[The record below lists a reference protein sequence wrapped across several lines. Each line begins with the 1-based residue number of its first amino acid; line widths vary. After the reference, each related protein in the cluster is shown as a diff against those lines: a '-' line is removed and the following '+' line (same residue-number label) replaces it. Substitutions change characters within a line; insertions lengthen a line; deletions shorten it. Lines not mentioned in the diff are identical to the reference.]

1 MSALSIQPTFPIF
14 TETNGQ
20 PLEDGYIWLGVANLD
35 PQGNPINVYWDA
47 ALTQLAGQPIRTQG
61 GYPVNSGTPARLYVN
76 SDYSI
81 RVMNKNGSSVYSAPA
96 ATERYSDVVVSGI
109 NAEDVVYDP
118 PFIGGFQTN
127 VEEKLAQ
134 TVSVIDFGADP
145 TGVADSTTEIQA
157 ALDASTSVFFPSGTY
172 LVSDPLEPQAGS
184 YLEMGD
190 AILKAS
196 VKDWLDTG
204 VISFA
209 SKSGLTIRGGVIDG
223 QKAFNA
229 AGRVFGIKLTTAEN
243 VVLDGM
249 TIKNCPASDPTGI
262 LGGDGLYIGGVNG
275 SSPSENI
282 TVTNCKFIDN
292 VRQGISVVIGRY
304 IKIIGNEFVGTSGS
318 NPGAGIDVEADND
331 SDIAHDI
338 AIVGNTFTDNYV
350 GVILTTGCFRVAV
363 VGNVFNTNRFFDIQ
377 LSTGRLCTVTGNTIN
392 HNPSI
397 DGAHSIFVSGGY
409 MTVIADNTIQCAG
422 QGNTNQRNAIQIS
435 GGTGIS
441 VRGNHIF
448 ESRQAAIQI
457 GEFSYA
463 ANIVDIAVD
472 GNVTRNCANSTTPVI
487 YVRANSLGTF
497 YPIRAV
503 VRNNGVHDYR
513 SGGSEAQYGISVDTT
528 IPAGTSAA
536 FVVQNNVIDGTAAAY
551 NVDMPLWKKF
561 TWNPG
566 TVASQAT
573 GSVNAAVTGAAL
585 GDAVVVYPPYDMQ
598 DCVVSG
604 FVSATDQVTV
614 IIANNL
620 GVGKTFASSSSWRVQ
635 AIKPQSF

>member
-1 MSALSIQPTFPIF
+1 MT
-14 TETNGQ
+14 
-20 PLEDGYIWLGVANLD
+20 
-35 PQGNPINVYWDA
+35 
-47 ALTQLAGQPIRTQG
+47 LTKASYSMITGA
-61 GYPVNSGTPARLYVN
+61 PVNVL
-76 SDYSI
+76 
-81 RVMNKNGSSVYSAPA
+81 
-96 ATERYSDVVVSGI
+96 
-109 NAEDVVYDP
+109 
-118 PFIGGFQTN
+118 
-127 VEEKLAQ
+127 
-134 TVSVIDFGADP
+134 DFGADP
-145 TGVADSTTEIQA
+145 TGIADSTDEIQA
-157 ALDASTSVFFPSGTY
+157 ALDASTNVFFPSGTY
-172 LVSDPLEPQAGS
+172 LVSDSLEPQAGS
-184 YLEMGD
+184 YIEMGD

-223 QKAFNA
+223 QKALNPT
-229 AGRVFGIKLTTAEN
+229 GRVFGIKLTTAEY

-282 TVTNCKFIDN
+282 AVTNCKFIDN

-318 NPGAGIDVEADND
+318 APGAGIDIEADND
-331 SDIAHDI
+331 NDIAHDI
-338 AIVGNTFTDNYV
+338 TIVGNTFTDNYV

-363 VGNVFNTNRFFDIQ
+363 VGNVFNSNRFFDIQ
-377 LSTGRLCTVTGNTIN
+377 LSSGRLCTVTGNTIN
-392 HNPSI
+392 HDPSV

-409 MTVIADNTIQCAG
+409 MTVIADNTVQCAG
-422 QGNTNQRNAIQIS
+422 QSNANQRNAIQIS

-441 VRGNHIF
+441 VCGNHIF

-503 VRNNGVHDYR
+503 VRNNGIHDYR

-566 TVASQAT
+566 TIASQTT

-604 FVSATDQVTV
+604 FVSATDQATV
-614 IIANNL
+614 VIANNL